1 MVQVDVFWAYG
12 FGASLATAAAR
23 PLAKVEKPFE
33 SKQFVQTVLFLALIW
48 APTGLLLLLRHP
60 SWETMQAAESLA
72 HIPPW
77 VTLMFGITNVTQGML
92 GFAVGLWLMKR
103 ERIWEAQLN
112 WMFGYF
118 GMFFILI
125 YGWDGLGYDR
135 FFYDRDM
142 LAGSPAWTAGA
153 GTGVGVAGFVTGV
166 LAFLKSSVLVTLLID
181 GVFLIPAF
189 AWLMLRW
196 QTDSR
201 HVVEQAPQVRVPKP
215 PRLVVAYVT
224 GVFVV
229 ALGGAGLCALI
240 VAGIG
245 TLLGVP
251 DHVARS
257 LGEVPPATGMHIVSY
272 VVGLPIGMALLY
284 WLVDLRR
291 VGRLF
296 APLCFELAPP
306 AAKSSAADPE
316 AEPVAIAS

>member
-33 SKQFVQTVLFLALIW
+33 SKQFVQSILFLALIW

-60 SWETMQAAESLA
+60 SWETMQAAETLQ

-77 VTLMFGITNVTQGML
+77 VTLLFGVTNVTQGML
-92 GFAVGLWLMKR
+92 GFAVGLWLMR
-103 ERIWEAQLN
+103 RQQVWGAQLN

-142 LAGSPAWTAGA
+142 LPGSPAWTAGA
-153 GTGVGVAGFVTGV
+153 GTGAGVDGLLTGV
-166 LAFLKSSVLVTLLID
+166 GTFLGSSVLVTLLLD

-189 AWLMLRW
+189 AWLMLSW
-196 QTDSR
+196 MGDSR
-201 HVVEQAPQVRVPKP
+201 HLYAQQPQLRLPKP
-215 PRLVVAYVT
+215 PQLVVAYLVC
-224 GVFVV
+224 VFVI

-245 TLLGVP
+245 TALGVP

-257 LGEVPPATGMHIVSY
+257 LGEVPPATGAHIASY
-272 VVGLPIGMALLY
+272 VIGLPIGMALLY
-284 WLVDLRR
+284 WLLDRR
-291 VGRLF
+291 RLGRLF
-296 APLCFELAPP
+296 APLCFDAPTDDEP
-306 AAKSSAADPE
+306 AAAPSGGEHAA
-316 AEPVAIAS
+316 VAS

>member
-23 PLAKVEKPFE
+23 PLKDRDKPLE
-33 SKQFVQTVLFLALIW
+33 SRQYVQTLYFLALIW

-60 SWETMQAAESLA
+60 SWETMQAAESLG

-77 VTLMFGITNVTQGML
+77 VTLLFGITNVTQGML
-92 GFAVGLWLMKR
+92 GFWVGLWLMRR
-103 ERIWEAQLN
+103 ERVWEAQLN

-142 LAGSPAWTAGA
+142 LPGSPAWTAGA
-153 GTGVGVAGFVTGV
+153 GTGVGLSGFIDGV
-166 LAFLKSSVLVTLLID
+166 LRFFGSSVMVTLLID

-201 HVVEQAPQVRVPKP
+201 RVVDGRPGVRVPRPGK
-215 PRLVVAYVT
+215 LVSAYVI
-224 GVFVV
+224 GVFGL
-229 ALGGAGLCALI
+229 ALGGAGLCAWI
-240 VAGIG
+240 VAGVG

-251 DHVARS
+251 EHVARS
-257 LGEVPPATGMHIVSY
+257 LGEVPPATGAHVASY
-272 VVGLPIGMALLY
+272 VIGLPIGMALLY
-284 WLVDLRR
+284 WLLDRRR
-291 VGRLF
+291 VGRLI
-296 APLCFELAPP
+296 APLCFDAGGPEPRP
-306 AAKSSAADPE
+306 AAQAHGAPG
-316 AEPVAIAS
+316 